1 MNIDNYS
8 FLIGILISIFMQYIA
23 FLYNAKNYKK
33 QRFLSIWLLGTAL
46 IILGYLFGFL
56 TKYPQIEIYAIM
68 LCNLFMITGSIFY
81 YFSLKKFFNPDYK
94 GKDLN
99 LIFIIP
105 SVLIIYLSVFSLN
118 TILRMTSFS
127 IFTIGLSILILRLL
141 YKNRKPEIYR
151 STSFLINTYLFN
163 IFFWVFRFVFIQ
175 FFPPTNPNY
184 YFFIV
189 TITNITALTP
199 SILGG
204 VGIIMLL
211 NQKLTSMIEKE
222 NIKFFTIFEASPDP
236 ILVTEFK
243 DGRIIQANKK
253 FLSFTGYDKGEIIGK
268 TSSEINFWSNE
279 LSRDKFIKQF
289 KKTSHLD
296 DFQDYFYTKDMKL
309 FLGSVSSSK
318 MILDSQEYLV
328 CVIRDITE
336 IKKAE
341 TKILESEQ
349 KYKAIALSSASWE
362 AWYDEHGWLI
372 WTNDMVEEITEYK
385 VDETFEINDIM
396 KHIIVRDGDDDL
408 TKKFV
413 SRLSKEQSG
422 KKEFKINHKTS
433 GIRWVLVSWRPVYD
447 SKNIFKGI
455 RTSIIDIT
463 RQKKSELASAD
474 LASQLRKEKEI
485 AEKNSLTDPLTGL
498 ANRRYLEDRINY
510 EFSRMKR
517 FSLDLSIIMMD
528 VDFFKQYNDS
538 FGHIEGDEC
547 LKLIANHLAKSV
559 QRGTD
564 LVARYGGEEFVILL
578 PDTSNQAA
586 MKIANKIKDEISSLE
601 ILHPSSDV
609 ADVVTLSMGVATF
622 NGSTKASTNDL
633 IKEADKALYH
643 AKKSGRNLVI
653 SA

>member
-8 FLIGILISIFMQYIA
+8 FLIGILISLFMQYIA

-33 QRFLSIWLLGTAL
+33 QKFLSIWLLGTGL

-81 YFSLKKFFNPDYK
+81 FFSLKIFFNPDYK
-94 GKDLN
+94 RKDLN
-99 LIFIIP
+99 MIFMIP
-105 SVLIIYLSVFSLN
+105 SILIIYLSVFSLN
-118 TILRMTSFS
+118 TILRMTSYS
-127 IFTIGLSILILRLL
+127 VFTIGLSILILRLL
-141 YKNRKPEIYR
+141 YNNRKPEIYR
-151 STSFLINTYLFN
+151 STSFLIKAYLFN
-163 IFFWVFRFVFIQ
+163 IFFWIFRVVFIQ
-175 FFPPTNPNY
+175 FFPPNNPGY

-211 NQKLTSMIEKE
+211 NQKLTSMIAKE

-243 DGRIIQANKK
+243 DGRIILANEK
-253 FLSFTGYDKGEIIGK
+253 FSSFTGYEKDEIIGK
-268 TSSEINFWSNE
+268 TSSEINFWSNKF
-279 LSRDKFIKQF
+279 SRDNFIKQF
-289 KKTSHLD
+289 KKTSYLE

-318 MILDSQEYLV
+318 MTLDSVEYLV

-362 AWYDEHGWLI
+362 AWYDENGWLI
-372 WTNDMVEEITEYK
+372 WTNDMVEEITGYK

-396 KHIIVRDGDDDL
+396 KHIIVRDVDDDL

-422 KKEFKINHKTS
+422 KKEFKINHKTL
-433 GIRWVLVSWRPVYD
+433 GTRWVLVSWRPVYD
-447 SKNIFKGI
+447 SNKVYKGL

-474 LASQLRKEKEI
+474 LASQLKNEKEI
-485 AEKNSLTDPLTGL
+485 AERNSLTDPLTGL

-517 FSLDLSIIMMD
+517 TNLDLSLIIMD
-528 VDFFKQYNDS
+528 IDFSSN
-538 FGHIEGDEC
+538 IM
-547 LKLIANHLAKSV
+547 IHLDIS
-559 QRGTD
+559 RGIC
-564 LVARYGGEEFVILL
+564 A
-578 PDTSNQAA
+578 
-586 MKIANKIKDEISSLE
+586 
-601 ILHPSSDV
+601 
-609 ADVVTLSMGVATF
+609 
-622 NGSTKASTNDL
+622 
-633 IKEADKALYH
+633 
-643 AKKSGRNLVI
+643 
-653 SA
+653 